1 MIEYAEMK
9 KILEE
14 QLQLLSEESR
24 KASEPHELCELT
36 HAMVEAATFLQ
47 DMGL

>member
-1 MIEYAEMK
+1 MMEYAEMK

-36 HAMVEAATFLQ
+36 HAMVEVATFLQ

>member
-1 MIEYAEMK
+1 MMEYAEVK

-47 DMGL
+47 DLGL

>member
-1 MIEYAEMK
+1 MMEYAEVK

-36 HAMVEAATFLQ
+36 HVMVEAATFLQ
-47 DMGL
+47 DFGL

>member
-1 MIEYAEMK
+1 MMEYAEVK

-47 DMGL
+47 DLDL

>member
-1 MIEYAEMK
+1 MTEYAVIK
-9 KILEE
+9 KLLKE

-36 HAMVEAATFLQ
+36 HAMVEAAKFLQ
-47 DMGL
+47 NMGL

>member
-1 MIEYAEMK
+1 MTECAEIK
-9 KILEE
+9 KLLEE

-47 DMGL
+47 DMDL